1 MRRKKDDKRVLR
13 AGNGRNTKKN
23 SKFPFKRNNN
33 QNNRRSSFKRNNNH
47 NRQYSQR
54 NDGYNRQHSQRN
66 NGYNNQNKPSGKTV
80 LIMIIVLLAF
90 IVGAGA
96 GIFMSFEAGNNATNA
111 TNNTTDAP
119 HVENV
124 TVEMT
129 SNVNKSDDMT
139 FDESDAVD
147 YNENESAEILGVE
160 DNPYYNKVE
169 HLY

>member
-13 AGNGRNTKKN
+13 AGNGRNNQKK
-23 SKFPFKRNNN
+23 SRLP
-33 QNNRRSSFKRNNNH
+33 SFKRNNNKRNISYSFNNNNY
-47 NRQYSQR
+47 NRQYS
-54 NDGYNRQHSQRN
+54 RN
-66 NGYNNQNKPSGKTV
+66 NNYNNQKKRSGKSV
-80 LIMIIVLLAF
+80 LIMVIILLAF

-96 GIFMSFEAGNNATNA
+96 GIFMSFEAENNATNI

-129 SNVNKSDDMT
+129 SNLNKSKDVT

-147 YNENESAEILGVE
+147 FNENRSAEILGVE

>member
-13 AGNGRNTKKN
+13 AGNGI
-23 SKFPFKRNNN
+23 NN
-33 QNNRRSSFKRNNNH
+33 QKKSRLPSFKRNNNKRNISYSFNNNNNY
-47 NRQYSQR
+47 NRQYS
-54 NDGYNRQHSQRN
+54 RN
-66 NGYNNQNKPSGKTV
+66 NNYNNQKKRSGKSV
-80 LIMIIVLLAF
+80 LIMIIILLAF

-96 GIFMSFEAGNNATNA
+96 GIFMSFEAENNATNI

-129 SNVNKSDDMT
+129 SNLNKSKDVT

-147 YNENESAEILGVE
+147 FNENKSAEILGVE

>member
-13 AGNGRNTKKN
+13 AGNGRNKKKK
-23 SKFPFKRNNN
+23 SRLP
-33 QNNRRSSFKRNNNH
+33 SFKRNNNKRNISYSFNNNNY
-47 NRQYSQR
+47 NRQYS
-54 NDGYNRQHSQRN
+54 RN
-66 NGYNNQNKPSGKTV
+66 NNYNNQKKRSGKSV
-80 LIMIIVLLAF
+80 LIMVIILLAF

-96 GIFMSFEAGNNATNA
+96 GIFMSFEAENNATNI

-129 SNVNKSDDMT
+129 SNLNKSKDVT

-147 YNENESAEILGVE
+147 FNENKSAEILGVE

>member
-13 AGNGRNTKKN
+13 AGNGI
-23 SKFPFKRNNN
+23 NN
-33 QNNRRSSFKRNNNH
+33 QKKSRLPSFKRNNNKRNISYSFNNNRY
-47 NRQYSQR
+47 NRQYS
-54 NDGYNRQHSQRN
+54 RN
-66 NGYNNQNKPSGKTV
+66 NNYNNQKKRSGKSV
-80 LIMIIVLLAF
+80 LIMIIILLAF

-96 GIFMSFEAGNNATNA
+96 GIFMSFEAENNATNI

-129 SNVNKSDDMT
+129 SNLNKSKDVT

-147 YNENESAEILGVE
+147 FNENKSAEILGVE

>member
-13 AGNGRNTKKN
+13 AGNGRNNQKK
-23 SKFPFKRNNN
+23 SRLP
-33 QNNRRSSFKRNNNH
+33 SFKRNNNKRNISYSFNNNNY
-47 NRQYSQR
+47 NRQYS
-54 NDGYNRQHSQRN
+54 RN
-66 NGYNNQNKPSGKTV
+66 NNYNNQKKRSGKSV
-80 LIMIIVLLAF
+80 LIMVIILLAF

-96 GIFMSFEAGNNATNA
+96 GIFMSFEAENNATNI

-129 SNVNKSDDMT
+129 SNLNKSKDVT

-147 YNENESAEILGVE
+147 FNENKSAEILGVE